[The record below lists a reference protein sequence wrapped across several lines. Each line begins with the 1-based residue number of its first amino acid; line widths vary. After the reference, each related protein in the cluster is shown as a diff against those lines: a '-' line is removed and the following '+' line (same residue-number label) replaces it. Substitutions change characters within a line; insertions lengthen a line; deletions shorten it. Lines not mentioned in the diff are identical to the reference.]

1 MGALEITLI
10 VVGLVIIAAS
20 YYISEKGGSSEETVR
35 ELETVADYE
44 ERKRVEKETKLK
56 LDHLAEE
63 VYTSTDAS
71 LCKLSNEKIM
81 AVNEYGD
88 MVLDRIDKNHSEVVF
103 LYSMLTDKEKELK
116 ELISMQNGVDKK
128 DVKAKLD
135 QMEEEIV
142 NTLEDDIQVDSLV
155 ERPSICLEN
164 SQAKVLHETK
174 AAPAIKED
182 EHNERTEQILSRYRQ
197 GKSVLEISKE
207 LDLGQGEVQ
216 LVVNVY
222 TGGK

>member
-10 VVGLVIIAAS
+10 LIGLLIIAIS
-20 YYISEKGGSSEETVR
+20 YYISEKNGSAVETVK

-44 ERKRVEKETKLK
+44 ERKKTQKDIKRDLENLK
-56 LDHLAEE
+56 EE
-63 VYTSTDAS
+63 VLASADAS

-116 ELISMQNGVDKK
+116 ELIAGAQGMERQEVK
-128 DVKAKLD
+128 DKLD
-135 QMEEEIV
+135 EIESQMADTIPLNESYDLMEGSAI
-142 NTLEDDIQVDSLV
+142 SL
-155 ERPSICLEN
+155 SK
-164 SQAKVLHETK
+164 SQAKVLHESK
-174 AAPAIKED
+174 PADVEETISYD
-182 EHNERTEQILSRYRQ
+182 ENHERILSLYRS
-197 GKSVLEISKE
+197 GKSVREISKE

-216 LVVNVY
+216 LVVNLHA
-222 TGGK
+222 GGK